1 MRAVQLDQFGS
12 AERFRIVD
20 TPIPSPGK
28 GEVLVKVE
36 AAGVIFAD
44 TQMRRG
50 DYVNLPESFPFIPG
64 REVSGKV
71 VKVGDGVTNIIPGMR
86 VTADM
91 HTGGYAEYALA
102 ETKNLVCL
110 PERVSFLEGLVYHIN
125 LRIAYLGYYTFGQIQ
140 PGEVIL
146 LHAAAGGVGTLFT
159 QIAKRRGD
167 NTIIALSSSDEKL
180 TYCKT
185 NGADFTVNYKKADY
199 VNEVLR
205 ITHGKGVDV
214 SVNSVGGTTFST
226 DPLVIRPCGRWII
239 YGYAGGKCLIDPYPI
254 IMPKSLTLSIF
265 SVYTVKE
272 SQEYIQATEFLNDWL
287 ETEDLITVTRT
298 FPLEEVIAAHH
309 WIENQHS
316 FGKIALIP

>member
-1 MRAVQLDQFGS
+1 MRAVQLDQFGP
-12 AERFRIVD
+12 AERLKVVD
-20 TPIPSPGK
+20 IPIPHPGR

-36 AAGVIFAD
+36 ASGVIFAD

-64 REVSGKV
+64 REVSGTV
-71 VKVGDGVTNIIPGMR
+71 VKVGEGVTNIVPGTR

-102 ETKNLVCL
+102 ETKNLICL
-110 PERVSFLEGLVYHIN
+110 PGRVSFLEGVVCHVN
-125 LRIAYLGYYTFGQIQ
+125 LRIAYLCYFTFGQIQ

-146 LHAAAGGVGTLFT
+146 LHAAAGGIGTLFT
-159 QIAKRRGD
+159 HIAKRRGD

-180 TYCKT
+180 AYCKA
-185 NGADFTVNYKKADY
+185 NGADFIVNYRKADY

-205 ITHGKGVDV
+205 ITGGKGVDV
-214 SVNSVGGTTFST
+214 SVNSVGGTTFAT
-226 DPLVIRPCGRWII
+226 DPLVICSRGRWII
-239 YGYAGGKCLIDPYPI
+239 YGYAGGKRLIDPYPV
-254 IMPKSLTLSIF
+254 IMPKSLTLSVF

-272 SQEYIQATEFLNDWL
+272 SQEYRQATEFLMEWL
-287 ETEDLITVTRT
+287 ETEDLVSVTKT
-298 FPLEEVIAAHH
+298 FPLEEVTAAHD